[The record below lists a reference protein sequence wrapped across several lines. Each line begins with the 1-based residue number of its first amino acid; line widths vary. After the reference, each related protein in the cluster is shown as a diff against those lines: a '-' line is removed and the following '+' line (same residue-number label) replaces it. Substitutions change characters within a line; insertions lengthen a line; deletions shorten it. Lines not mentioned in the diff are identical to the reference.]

1 MMIKGLG
8 GSCLVC
14 GDTHETVAH
23 LPNGSRRAFLRGAV
37 AAPVMAGIAATPMLA
52 SAAGAQTATPAAETP
67 QGAYALK
74 PDWVLA
80 WANGDF
86 DLVRGAIVIVRD
98 GVVEAVTTDA
108 PPADLTVRELP
119 GQILMPGFISG
130 HTHVAG
136 GSITRGI
143 IEGGRSYARPLEV
156 AEAMTDEE
164 LDALTAYN
172 LAELVLS
179 GCTTQIEMAL
189 SLRQAQSYAR
199 VAQKWGIRGYVGG
212 MIPGVDRLFPIWF
225 RQDDQGLT
233 DSVEGTLAEI
243 ADNLAFGRELAA
255 GGSELVKPMMNAHA
269 TDTHTPETMAA
280 LLEAVKELGT
290 GLQIHLSQ
298 SARETE
304 TVKRLWGVTPTEWL
318 RDLGFFE
325 YPVFA
330 AHMTGVSQPG
340 DFEIM
345 AAEGGV
351 YAHCPSGG
359 GAGGG
364 GGMQPYPEALAA
376 GVKTNIGIDTHSNDY
391 VENMKLAVIVGR
403 TRARMM
409 TAAESPNAVKM
420 PTIWAAVQGATVNAA
435 DGLGR
440 PDLGRIEAGARADLV
455 SIDVGGFLVG
465 TGATPPEPLNNLLY
479 AHGQSVRDVIIDGV
493 YKVMDGRFIADDADA
508 VMRRGGEVVEKLW
521 AQLESEDWFKP
532 TER

>member
-1 MMIKGLG
+1 MLISGLR

-14 GDTHETVAH
+14 GDTHPTVEH
-23 LPNGSRRAFLRGAV
+23 GPNPSRRAFIGGAV
-37 AAPVMAGIAATPMLA
+37 AAPIAAGIAASTVLT
-52 SAAGAQTATPAAETP
+52 SSVRAQTSMPPADVP
-67 QGAYALK
+67 SGAYVLR
-74 PDWVLA
+74 PDWVLG

-86 DLVRGAIVIVRD
+86 NLVRDASVVVRD
-98 GVVEAVTTDA
+98 GVIEAVTTD
-108 PPADLTVRELP
+108 PVGGDLPVRELP
-119 GQILMPGFISG
+119 GQLLLPGFISG

-156 AEAMTDEE
+156 AEMMSDDE

-212 MIPGVDRLFPIWF
+212 MIPGIARLFPIWF
-225 RQDDQGLT
+225 RQEDQALT

-255 GGSELVKPMMNAHA
+255 GGSELVKPMMTAHA

-290 GLQIHLSQ
+290 GLHIHLSQ

-304 TVKRLWGVTPTEWL
+304 TVKRLWGATPTEWL

-325 YPVFA
+325 HPVFA
-330 AHMTGVSQPG
+330 AHMSGVSQPG

-351 YAHCPSGG
+351 YSHCPSGG

-403 TRARMM
+403 TRARLME
-409 TAAESPNAVKM
+409 AAKSPNAVKM
-420 PTIWAAVQGATVNAA
+420 PTIWAAVEGATVNAA
-435 DGLGR
+435 DALGR
-440 PDLGRIEAGARADLV
+440 SDLGRIEAGARADLV

-479 AHGQSVRDVIIDGV
+479 AHGQSVRDVIIDGA
-493 YKVMDGRFIADDADA
+493 YKVIDGRFVADDAEA

-521 AQLESEDWFKP
+521 ASLESEDWFTP
-532 TER
+532 TDR

>member
-1 MMIKGLG
+1 MLITGLR

-14 GDTHETVAH
+14 GDTHPTVDH
-23 LPNGSRRAFLRGAV
+23 GPDRSRRAFLAGA
-37 AAPVMAGIAATPMLA
+37 AMAPVAGAAAATLLSG
-52 SAAGAQTATPAAETP
+52 SARAQDATPAP
-67 QGAYALK
+67 QAPEGAFALK

-86 DLVRGAIVIVRD
+86 DLVRGATVVVRD
-98 GVVEAVTTDA
+98 GAIEAVTTDA
-108 PPADLTVRELP
+108 VASDLTIRELP
-119 GQILMPGFISG
+119 GQILLPGFISG

-156 AEAMTDEE
+156 AEMMSDEE

-233 DSVEGTLAEI
+233 ESVEGTLAEI
-243 ADNLAFGRELAA
+243 ADNLAFGRELAS
-255 GGSELVKPMMNAHA
+255 GGSELVKPMMTAHA

-290 GLQIHLSQ
+290 GLHIHLSQ

-304 TVKRLWGVTPTEWL
+304 TVKRLWGATPTEWL

-325 YPVFA
+325 HPVFA

-351 YAHCPSGG
+351 YSHCPSGG

-403 TRARMM
+403 TRARLLQ
-409 TAAESPNAVKM
+409 AAESANPTKM
-420 PTIWAAVQGATVNAA
+420 PTIWAAVQGATVNPA
-435 DGLGR
+435 DALGR
-440 PDLGRIEAGARADLV
+440 ADLGRIEAGARADLV

-479 AHGQSVRDVIIDGV
+479 AHGQSVRDVVIDGV
-493 YKVMDGRFIADDADA
+493 YKVIDGRFIADDAA
-508 VMRRGGEVVEKLW
+508 EVARKGGETVEKLW
-521 AQLESEDWFKP
+521 ATLEGEGWFTP
-532 TER
+532 TDR